1 MSRCCWHKLDSPIS
15 LFCNDDGFDNGESDD
30 DDDDGD
36 SGDGCDGGKVFIKLL
51 KGEEVEL
58 DLDLDLL

>member
-1 MSRCCWHKLDSPIS
+1 MSLCWCWHKLDSPIS
-15 LFCNDDGFDNGESDD
+15 LFCNDDDFDNG
-30 DDDDGD
+30 DGY
-36 SGDGCDGGKVFIKLL
+36 DGGKVFIKLL